1 VSRTTI
7 KYYLSCL
14 CLLSQI
20 CWAQQEFSLQKAL
33 AVAKQNNL
41 LLKSER
47 RNIDQAQADVITAQ
61 LKMNP
66 TLNNQSLQLMSS
78 SHMAGNSF
86 WYQNANR
93 QVWWQ
98 FTKQF
103 QVAGQRENKIDF
115 AKKNV
120 AIAEKNLIEYE
131 RNLYLDVA
139 NKWLEIW
146 TLRKQGRIVQEAKDN
161 IDSLVLINKL
171 RLKNQVITE
180 TDLLRAELLAN
191 TYLIQQQTFQKEEQS
206 KCFELKNLMGVDN
219 PVQVDLS
226 DAFMNFS
233 TENVDSLIQ
242 YAFANRGDYLSVQS
256 TIASAEA
263 NIKLQKSL
271 AVPKPELGF
280 IWNPQN
286 SIPYFGLYAT
296 MPLPFF
302 NKNQGDIQK
311 SIVQKEQYAAAAAG
325 VAQQIKTEITVAV
338 QRLKS
343 QQQNLQHFSSI
354 LKKSAQILSNVKYAY
369 LKGGTTIIDFL
380 EAERSWLD
388 NQHQYNDIL
397 QAYQQNYLQLLFTTG
412 KINQLAS
419 E

>member
-1 VSRTTI
+1 M
-7 KYYLSCL
+7 
-14 CLLSQI
+14 LSQI

-33 AVAKQNNL
+33 AVAKQSNL

-61 LKMNP
+61 LKLNP
-66 TLNNQSLQLMSS
+66 TLNNQSLQLMSAT
-78 SHMAGNSF
+78 HMPANSF

-103 QVAGQRENKIDF
+103 QVGGQRENKIEF

-120 AIAEKNLIEYE
+120 NIAEKNLIEYE
-131 RNLYLDVA
+131 RNLYFDVA

-146 TLRKQGRIVQEAKDN
+146 TLRKQGKIVMEAKSN

-191 TYLIQQQTFQKEEQS
+191 SYLIQQQSIQKEEAS
-206 KCFELKNLMGVDN
+206 KCIELKNLLGSDH
-219 PVQVDLS
+219 PVQVDLK
-226 DAFMNFS
+226 DDFIQFS
-233 TENVDSLIQ
+233 TENLDSLIQ
-242 YAFANRGDYLSVQS
+242 FAFVNRGDYLTVQS
-256 TIASAEA
+256 TIDAAAS
-263 NIKLQKSL
+263 NVKLQKSL
-271 AVPKPELGF
+271 AIPKPELGF

-311 SIVQKEQYAAAAAG
+311 SIIQKEQYAAEAAG
-325 VAQQIKTEITVAV
+325 LAEQIKTEIIVSV

-343 QQQNLQHFSSI
+343 QQQNLTHISEM
-354 LKKSAQILSNVKYAY
+354 LNKSKQILSNVKYAY

-397 QAYQQNYLQLLFTTG
+397 LAYKQNYIQLLFTTG

>member
-1 VSRTTI
+1 MRTNHLI
-7 KYYLSCL
+7 ILL
-14 CLLSQI
+14 CSFSLLSNL
-20 CWAQQEFSLQKAL
+20 CWGQQEFSLQKAI
-33 AVAKQNNL
+33 ATARQHNV

-47 RNIDQAQADVITAQ
+47 VNIDQAQADIITAQ
-61 LKMNP
+61 LKLNP
-66 TLNNQSLQLMSS
+66 TLNNQSLQLMSA
-78 SHMAGNSF
+78 SHMLLNSF

-98 FTKQF
+98 LTKQF
-103 QVAGQRENKIDF
+103 QVAGQRENKIDL
-115 AKKNV
+115 AKKNAQIV
-120 AIAEKNLIEYE
+120 EKNLLEYE

-146 TLRKQGRIVQEAKDN
+146 TLRKQGKIIQEAKSN

-191 TYLIQQQTFQKEEQS
+191 SYLIQLQTFQKEEVS
-206 KCFELKNLMGVDN
+206 KRMELGNLLGTDRD
-219 PVQVDLS
+219 VQVDLS
-226 DAFMNFS
+226 DSFFNLA
-233 TENVDSLIQ
+233 TDQLDSLIQ
-242 YAFANRGDYLSVQS
+242 FAFANRGDYLAVMSS
-256 TIASAEA
+256 ITAAEA

-271 AVPKPELGF
+271 AIPRPELGV

-311 SIVQKEQYAAAAAG
+311 SILQKEQYVIQAAG
-325 VAQQIKTEITVAV
+325 VQQQIKTEINVAV
-338 QRLKS
+338 QRLRT
-343 QQQNLQHFSSI
+343 QQQNLEHISDV
-354 LKKSAQILSNVKYAY
+354 LKKSQQILSNVKYAY

-397 QAYQQNYLQLLFTTG
+397 QSYKQNYLQLLFTTG
-412 KINQLAS
+412 KINQLAN

>member
-1 VSRTTI
+1 
-7 KYYLSCL
+7 
-14 CLLSQI
+14 
-20 CWAQQEFSLQKAL
+20 
-33 AVAKQNNL
+33 
-41 LLKSER
+41 
-47 RNIDQAQADVITAQ
+47 
-61 LKMNP
+61 
-66 TLNNQSLQLMSS
+66 
-78 SHMAGNSF
+78 
-86 WYQNANR
+86 
-93 QVWWQ
+93 
-98 FTKQF
+98 
-103 QVAGQRENKIDF
+103 VAGQRENKIDF

-146 TLRKQGRIVQEAKDN
+146 TLRKQGRIVQEAKVN

-206 KCFELKNLMGVDN
+206 KCLELRNLMGVDN

-256 TIASAEA
+256 TVASAEA

-271 AVPKPELGF
+271 AIPKPELGF

-311 SIVQKEQYAAAAAG
+311 SIVQKEQYAAASAG

-343 QQQNLQHFSSI
+343 QQQNLQHFSGI

>member
-1 VSRTTI
+1 MKQTTT
-7 KYYLSCL
+7 KYYLSFF
-14 CLLSQI
+14 CLLSQL

-33 AVAKQNNL
+33 ATAKQSNL

-61 LKMNP
+61 LKLNP
-66 TLNNQSLQLMSS
+66 TLNNQSLQLMSAT
-78 SHMAGNSF
+78 HMPANSF

-103 QVAGQRENKIDF
+103 QVGGQRENKIEF

-120 AIAEKNLIEYE
+120 NIAEKNLIEYE
-131 RNLYLDVA
+131 RNLYFDVA

-146 TLRKQGRIVQEAKDN
+146 TLRKQGKIVMEAKSN

-191 TYLIQQQTFQKEEQS
+191 SYLIQQQSIQKEEAS
-206 KCFELKNLMGVDN
+206 KCIELKNLLGSDH
-219 PVQVDLS
+219 PVQVDLK
-226 DAFMNFS
+226 DDFIHFS
-233 TENVDSLIQ
+233 TENLDSLIQ
-242 YAFANRGDYLSVQS
+242 FAFVNRGDYLTVQS
-256 TIASAEA
+256 TIDAAAS
-263 NIKLQKSL
+263 NVKLQKSL
-271 AVPKPELGF
+271 AIPKPELGF

-311 SIVQKEQYAAAAAG
+311 SIIQKEQYAAEAAG
-325 VAQQIKTEITVAV
+325 LAEQIKTEIIVSV

-343 QQQNLQHFSSI
+343 QQQNLTHISEM
-354 LKKSAQILSNVKYAY
+354 LNKSKQILSNVKYAY

-397 QAYQQNYLQLLFTTG
+397 LAYKQNYIQLLFTTG

>member
-1 VSRTTI
+1 M
-7 KYYLSCL
+7 
-14 CLLSQI
+14 LSQI

-61 LKMNP
+61 LKLNP
-66 TLNNQSLQLMSS
+66 TLNNQSLQLMSAT
-78 SHMAGNSF
+78 HMPANSF

-103 QVAGQRENKIDF
+103 QVAGQRENKIEF

-120 AIAEKNLIEYE
+120 NIAEKNLIEYE
-131 RNLYLDVA
+131 RNLYFDVA

-146 TLRKQGRIVQEAKDN
+146 TLRKQGKIVMEAKSN

-191 TYLIQQQTFQKEEQS
+191 SYLIQQQSIQKEEAS
-206 KCFELKNLMGVDN
+206 KCIELKNLLGSDH
-219 PVQVDLS
+219 PVQVDLK
-226 DAFMNFS
+226 DDFIQFS
-233 TENVDSLIQ
+233 TENLDSLIQ
-242 YAFANRGDYLSVQS
+242 FAFVNRGDYLTVQS
-256 TIASAEA
+256 TIDAAAS
-263 NIKLQKSL
+263 NVKLQKSL
-271 AVPKPELGF
+271 AIPKPELGF

-311 SIVQKEQYAAAAAG
+311 SIIQKEQYAAEAAG
-325 VAQQIKTEITVAV
+325 LAEQIKTEIIVSV

-343 QQQNLQHFSSI
+343 QQQNLTHISEM
-354 LKKSAQILSNVKYAY
+354 LNKSKQILSNVKYAY

-397 QAYQQNYLQLLFTTG
+397 LAYKQNYIQLLFTTG

>member
-1 VSRTTI
+1 
-7 KYYLSCL
+7 
-14 CLLSQI
+14 LLSQI

-61 LKMNP
+61 LKLNP
-66 TLNNQSLQLMSS
+66 TLNNQSLQLMSAT
-78 SHMAGNSF
+78 HMPANSF

-120 AIAEKNLIEYE
+120 NIAEKNLIEYE
-131 RNLYLDVA
+131 RNLYFDVA

-146 TLRKQGRIVQEAKDN
+146 TLRKQGKIVMEAKSN

-191 TYLIQQQTFQKEEQS
+191 SYLIQQQSIQKEEAS
-206 KCFELKNLMGVDN
+206 KCIELKNLLGSDH
-219 PVQVDLS
+219 PVQVDLK
-226 DAFMNFS
+226 DDFIQFS
-233 TENVDSLIQ
+233 TENLDSLIQ
-242 YAFANRGDYLSVQS
+242 FAFVNRGDYLTVQS
-256 TIASAEA
+256 TIDAAAS
-263 NIKLQKSL
+263 NVKLQKSL
-271 AVPKPELGF
+271 AIPKPELGF

-311 SIVQKEQYAAAAAG
+311 SIIQKEQYAAEAAG
-325 VAQQIKTEITVAV
+325 LAEQIKTEIIVSV

-343 QQQNLQHFSSI
+343 QQQNLTHISEM
-354 LKKSAQILSNVKYAY
+354 LNKSKQILSNVKYAY

-397 QAYQQNYLQLLFTTG
+397 LAYKQNYIQLLFTTG

>member
-1 VSRTTI
+1 MSRTTI

-33 AVAKQNNL
+33 AVAKQSNL

-61 LKMNP
+61 LKLNP
-66 TLNNQSLQLMSS
+66 TLNNQSLQLMSAT
-78 SHMAGNSF
+78 HMPANSF

-103 QVAGQRENKIDF
+103 QVGGQRENKIEF

-120 AIAEKNLIEYE
+120 NIAEKNLIEYE
-131 RNLYLDVA
+131 RNLYFDVA

-146 TLRKQGRIVQEAKDN
+146 TLRKQGKIVMEAKSN

-191 TYLIQQQTFQKEEQS
+191 SYLIQQQSIQKEEAS
-206 KCFELKNLMGVDN
+206 KCIELKNLLGSDH
-219 PVQVDLS
+219 PVQVDLK
-226 DAFMNFS
+226 DDFIQFS
-233 TENVDSLIQ
+233 TENLDSLIQ
-242 YAFANRGDYLSVQS
+242 FAFVNRGDYLTVQS
-256 TIASAEA
+256 TIDAAAS
-263 NIKLQKSL
+263 NVKLQKSL
-271 AVPKPELGF
+271 AIPKPELGF

-311 SIVQKEQYAAAAAG
+311 SIIQKEQYAAEAAG
-325 VAQQIKTEITVAV
+325 LAEQIKTEIIVSV

-343 QQQNLQHFSSI
+343 QQQNLTHISEM
-354 LKKSAQILSNVKYAY
+354 LNKSKQILSNVKYAY

-397 QAYQQNYLQLLFTTG
+397 LAYKQNYIQLLFTTG